1 MGCQK
6 CSSENQSAFSGEI
19 GIHFPGI
26 EGLQKPLVFVY
37 SEVSVC
43 LDCGYA
49 DFNVPESELKV
60 LATGVPVDGA
70 VVLIAGDEIP

>member
-1 MGCQK
+1 VP
-6 CSSENQSAFSGEI
+6 SAAKLV
-19 GIHFPGI
+19 HFPGI
-26 EGLQKPLVFVY
+26 EGLQKPLVFIY

-43 LDCGYA
+43 RDCGYA

>member
-1 MGCQK
+1 MACQK
-6 CSSENQSAFSGEI
+6 CSSENQSAFSGEV

-26 EGLQKPLVFVY
+26 EGMRNPLVFIY

-43 LDCGYA
+43 LDYGYA
-49 DFNVPESELKV
+49 DFNVPERELEV

-70 VVLIAGDEIP
+70 VVLIVGDEIP